1 MLPVFRVKTSGWFNS
16 ETSAFRVNLFQLLY
30 STVGRLEE
38 FKVETYPI
46 EQNWTKNQS
55 NPIELQSFDWV
66 RQLNKIEHLF
76 CCEFDFWTNWTNILE
91 QNRTN
96 PMQLSLDAS
105 DWVKHM
111 EYASDVH
118 AYNTRYASKSNFYKA
133 RFRTNIGKTTLPA
146 LAADYWQ
153 KLPRH

>member
-55 NPIELQSFDWV
+55 NFNRLIGFGNWTKSNTYFAVSSIFEPIELIYS
-66 RQLNKIEHLF
+66 NKIELIQ
-76 CCEFDFWTNWTNILE
+76 CNCLLTPQTE
-91 QNRTN
+91 
-96 PMQLSLDAS
+96 
-105 DWVKHM
+105 
-111 EYASDVH
+111 
-118 AYNTRYASKSNFYKA
+118 
-133 RFRTNIGKTTLPA
+133 
-146 LAADYWQ
+146 
-153 KLPRH
+153 